1 MLGEKQIQRVFSFC
15 ESTEQRRLAQSE
27 DLRKLPDGEN
37 GAYWTIEKEQ
47 VSFRMGRVDK
57 KLLQLSGQM
66 QTTVL
71 DNQSCGPELSLCTT
85 KV

>member
-1 MLGEKQIQRVFSFC
+1 MPTDDREGTGKFQNGE
-15 ESTEQRRLAQSE
+15 
-27 DLRKLPDGEN
+27 
-37 GAYWTIEKEQ
+37 
-47 VSFRMGRVDK
+47 VDK

>member
-37 GAYWTIEKEQ
+37 GAYWTDREGTGKFQNGE
-47 VSFRMGRVDK
+47 G
-57 KLLQLSGQM
+57 G
-66 QTTVL
+66 
-71 DNQSCGPELSLCTT
+71 
-85 KV
+85 

>member
-1 MLGEKQIQRVFSFC
+1 MEKMVP
-15 ESTEQRRLAQSE
+15 AG
-27 DLRKLPDGEN
+27 P
-37 GAYWTIEKEQ
+37 IEKEQ

-66 QTTVL
+66 QTTVF
-71 DNQSCGPELSLCTT
+71 DSQSCGPELSLYTT